1 MNEQANLELRPDLF
15 QPVARSRAEA
25 EKIARP
31 STTFWS
37 DSWRRLRGHRMGM
50 LGLTIIVLIVLA
62 AVVGPYL
69 LPYGYAD
76 QDLKH
81 GYEAPSSLH
90 WFGTDNLGRDLLVR
104 TLYGARISLGVGF
117 GGAFLVLVIGVLY
130 GTISGFFGGMVD
142 EVMMRVVDI
151 IYSVPTLLYV
161 ILLMVIL
168 KPGLRNIYIAIAIA
182 QWVQMARVVRG
193 ETLSLKEREF
203 VLAARTIGAS
213 KWRIMLYHL
222 IPNALGPIIV
232 TATLAVPEAIF
243 LESFLSF
250 IGLGVSAPMAS
261 WGVMASEALSG
272 LRSYPHLLLF
282 PAGGIALTMLG
293 FNFLGDGLRDAL
305 DPRMRR

>member
-1 MNEQANLELRPDLF
+1 
-15 QPVARSRAEA
+15 
-25 EKIARP
+25 
-31 STTFWS
+31 
-37 DSWRRLRGHRMGM
+37 
-50 LGLTIIVLIVLA
+50 
-62 AVVGPYL
+62 
-69 LPYGYAD
+69 
-76 QDLKH
+76 
-81 GYEAPSSLH
+81 
-90 WFGTDNLGRDLLVR
+90 
-104 TLYGARISLGVGF
+104 
-117 GGAFLVLVIGVLY
+117 
-130 GTISGFFGGMVD
+130 
-142 EVMMRVVDI
+142 
-151 IYSVPTLLYV
+151 
-161 ILLMVIL
+161 
-168 KPGLRNIYIAIAIA
+168 
-182 QWVQMARVVRG
+182 
-193 ETLSLKEREF
+193 
-203 VLAARTIGAS
+203 GAS